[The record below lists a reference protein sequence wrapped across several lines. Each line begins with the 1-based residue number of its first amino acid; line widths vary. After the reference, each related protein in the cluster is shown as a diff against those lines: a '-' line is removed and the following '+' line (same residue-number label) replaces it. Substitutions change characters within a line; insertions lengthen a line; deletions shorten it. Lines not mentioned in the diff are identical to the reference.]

1 MSHSL
6 YHLEHKSRKWC
17 VRIFYWILSSAVI
30 NGWAR
35 HCKKHRNFT
44 AICWCGTFS
53 ERRSFCIVLGESPK
67 TMQKLCLSTNF
78 PHRKLGE
85 ITVFFVVRCKRDYN
99 LLDHG
104 NSLFSKKPENLT
116 LFNWTQKLAT
126 ALIENVK
133 PTPKPKTGQ
142 PFTEPTN
149 NVCFS
154 PKNSRKSHYLVEVS
168 DYIQFDNFEHWPIHQ
183 CERSRCFL
191 CKQKKRILLD
201 NREELFQWFFW
212 G

>member
-1 MSHSL
+1 MWKFFGKAQFLHSFRRITQN
-6 YHLEHKSRKWC
+6 YAETVPFHKFSTLE
-17 VRIFYWILSSAVI
+17 I
-30 NGWAR
+30 
-35 HCKKHRNFT
+35 
-44 AICWCGTFS
+44 
-53 ERRSFCIVLGESPK
+53 
-67 TMQKLCLSTNF
+67 
-78 PHRKLGE
+78 GE

-104 NSLFSKKPENLT
+104 NSSFSKKPEKLT
-116 LFNWTQKLAT
+116 LFNWTQQLAT

-133 PTPKPKTGQ
+133 PTPKPEAGQ
-142 PFTEPTN
+142 PFTEPTY

-154 PKNSRKSHYLVEVS
+154 PKNSRKSHYLVEVP
-168 DYIQFDNFEHWPIHQ
+168 DYIQFDNFEHWSIHQ

-201 NREELFQWFFW
+201 NREELFLWFFW